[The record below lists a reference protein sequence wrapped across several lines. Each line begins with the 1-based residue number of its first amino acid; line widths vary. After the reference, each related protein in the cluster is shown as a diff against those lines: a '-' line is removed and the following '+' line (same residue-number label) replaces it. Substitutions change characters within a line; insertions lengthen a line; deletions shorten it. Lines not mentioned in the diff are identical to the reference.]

1 MSAFVHDLRYGLRM
15 LVMNPA
21 FSLIAVI
28 TLSLGIGANTAI
40 FSVLNA
46 VLLKPLPYDKPE
58 RLLAVRSNQ
67 SVPDLADI
75 RAWNQSFSEV
85 GGIVMQPLD
94 YTGAGVPRQVP
105 VGHVTGGY
113 FETLGVGAAQG
124 RTLAHDD
131 DRPGARMV
139 AVLSDE
145 AWRQMFN
152 RDPKI
157 LGRSMELSG
166 NIYTIVG
173 VMPPRFNSPREKV
186 LLWVAVNVSNSLAAA
201 YRGVH
206 FLRSYAR
213 LKDGVGA
220 QQAAEE
226 MRRIDKRLA
235 DAYPAEN
242 RNRRTVLDPLLDRI
256 VGDTSTTLWVLF
268 GAVCLVLLIACAN
281 FANLLLAR
289 CISRHREL
297 TIRAAM
303 GAGKMRLVRLI
314 LTESVILAILGGL
327 LGLILAQWSVEAL
340 LALKPDELPRMD
352 SIGLDLRVLGFTMLV
367 AVLTGLIFGIAP
379 AWSGSRVDLNAA
391 LKDGERGGAST
402 ARRRLRSSL
411 VVVEMAMALILLIG
425 AGLLIRSFWQ
435 LRSVD
440 PGFSTGN
447 LMTMRIEL
455 PEKRYKEIP
464 KQNQYR
470 QALLTEVNSLPRVR
484 AALVSELPLSG
495 DSLNHDFT
503 REGWNLPV
511 GNEPSVETRS
521 IQGDYFKA
529 MNIPLLAG
537 RDFNELDNES
547 SQLVGI
553 ANEALAKAWFRDENP
568 IGKRIRWARDEQI
581 NWITIIGIV
590 ADIRHFGLDLPDA
603 PALYTPFTQ
612 SGREWK
618 RWMVLVARGEDSP
631 AGLMP
636 AVQKAVWKVDPQL
649 PITNARTMTE
659 VISESYAERRFN
671 MLLLTIFAALA
682 MVLAGI
688 GIYGVM
694 SYTVAHR
701 THEIGIRM
709 ALGAQMRDVMRL
721 VLADGAKLAIISVVI
736 GLLGAWAA
744 TRALRSLLYGVAATD
759 APTFIIV
766 SLVLLGVAFIASWIP
781 ARRAA
786 RVDPVISL
794 RYE

>member
-1 MSAFVHDLRYGLRM
+1 M

-46 VLLKPLPYDKPE
+46 VLLKPLPYDRPE

-67 SVPDLADI
+67 SVLDLADI

-85 GGIVMQPLD
+85 GGIVLQPLD
-94 YTGAGVPRQVP
+94 YTGAGVPRQIP

-124 RTLAHDD
+124 RILTHDD
-131 DRPGARMV
+131 DRQGARMV

-145 AWRQMFN
+145 AWRQIFN
-152 RDPKI
+152 SDPNV

-166 NIYTIVG
+166 NIYTVVG

-186 LLWVAVNVSNSLAAA
+186 LVWVAVNVSNSLAAA

-220 QQAAEE
+220 QQAADD

-235 DAYPAEN
+235 DAYPADN
-242 RNRRTVLDPLLDRI
+242 RNRRTVLEPLLDRI

-303 GAGKMRLVRLI
+303 GAGKLRLVRLI

-327 LGLILAQWSVEAL
+327 VGLILAQWSVEAL

-352 SIGLDLRVLGFTMLV
+352 SVGLDLRVLGFTMLV
-367 AVLTGLIFGIAP
+367 AVLTGLVFGIAP

-391 LKDGERGGAST
+391 LKDGERGGTST

-411 VVVEMAMALILLIG
+411 VVVEMALALILLIG

-440 PGFSTGN
+440 PGFNTGN

-547 SQLVGI
+547 SQLVGV
-553 ANEALAKAWFRDENP
+553 ANQALANAWFRDENP
-568 IGKRIRWARDEQI
+568 IGKRVRWARDEQI
-581 NWITIIGIV
+581 NWITIVGIV

-603 PALYTPFTQ
+603 PALYTPYPQ

-636 AVQKAVWKVDPQL
+636 AIQKAVWKVDSQL

-721 VLADGAKLAIISVVI
+721 VLADGAKLGMISVVI

-759 APTFIIV
+759 APTFIVV

>member
-94 YTGAGVPRQVP
+94 YTGAGVPQQIP

-152 RDPKI
+152 RDPNI

>member
-94 YTGAGVPRQVP
+94 YTGAGVPQQIP

-152 RDPKI
+152 RDPNI

-220 QQAAEE
+220 QQAADE

>member
-1 MSAFVHDLRYGLRM
+1 M

-46 VLLKPLPYDKPE
+46 VLLKPLPYDRPE

-75 RAWNQSFSEV
+75 RSWNKSFSEI

-94 YTGAGVPRQVP
+94 YTGGGVPRQIP

-113 FETLGVGAAQG
+113 FETLGVGAVQG
-124 RTLAHDD
+124 RTLTFDD
-131 DRPGARMV
+131 DRQGVRMV

-145 AWRQMFN
+145 AWRQLFN
-152 RDPKI
+152 SDPNI

-166 NIYTIVG
+166 NIYTVVG
-173 VMPPRFNSPREKV
+173 VMPPGFNSPREKV
-186 LLWVAVNVSNSLAAA
+186 LIWVAVNASNPLAAA

-303 GAGKMRLVRLI
+303 GAGKLRLVRLI

-327 LGLILAQWSVEAL
+327 VGLILAQWSVEAL
-340 LALKPDELPRMD
+340 LALKPDELPRME

-379 AWSGSRVDLNAA
+379 AWSGSNVDLNAA
-391 LKDGERGGAST
+391 LKDGERSGTST
-402 ARRRLRSSL
+402 ARRRLRSAL
-411 VVVEMAMALILLIG
+411 VVIEMALALILLIG

-521 IQGDYFKA
+521 IQGDYFKT

-537 RDFNELDNES
+537 RDFNEFDNET

-553 ANEALAKAWFRDENP
+553 ANEALVKAWFKGENP
-568 IGKRIRWARDEQI
+568 IGKRVRWARDEQI
-581 NWITIIGIV
+581 NWITVVGI
-590 ADIRHFGLDLPDA
+590 AGDIRHFGLDLPDE
-603 PALYTPFTQ
+603 PALYTPYTQ

-618 RWMVLVARGEDSP
+618 RWMVLVAAGEDSP
-631 AGLMP
+631 ARLMP
-636 AVQKAVWKVDPQL
+636 AVQKAVWKIDPQL
-649 PITNARTMTE
+649 PITNTRSMTE

-671 MLLLTIFAALA
+671 MLLLAIFAALA

-709 ALGAQMRDVMRL
+709 ALGARMRDVMRL
-721 VLADGAKLAIISVVI
+721 VLADGVKLAMIAVVI
-736 GLLGAWAA
+736 GLLGAWAV
-744 TRALRSLLYGVAATD
+744 TRTLRSLLYGVAATD
-759 APTFIIV
+759 APTFMVV
-766 SLVLLGVAFIASWIP
+766 SLVLLGVAFVASWIP

-786 RVDPVISL
+786 RVDPAISL

>member
-152 RDPKI
+152 RDPNI

-256 VGDTSTTLWVLF
+256 VGDTSNTLWVLF

>member
-1 MSAFVHDLRYGLRM
+1 MSAFLHDLRYGLRM

-46 VLLKPLPYDKPE
+46 VLLKPLPYDRPE

-67 SVPDLADI
+67 SVLDLADI

-85 GGIVMQPLD
+85 GGIVLQPLD
-94 YTGAGVPRQVP
+94 YTGAGVPRQIP

-124 RTLAHDD
+124 RTLTHDD
-131 DRPGARMV
+131 DRQGARMV

-145 AWRQMFN
+145 AWRQIFN
-152 RDPKI
+152 SDPNI

-166 NIYTIVG
+166 NIYTVVG

-186 LLWVAVNVSNSLAAA
+186 LVWVAVNVSNSLAAA

-220 QQAAEE
+220 QQAADD

-235 DAYPAEN
+235 DAYPADN
-242 RNRRTVLDPLLDRI
+242 RNRRTVLEPLLDRI

-303 GAGKMRLVRLI
+303 GAGKLRLVRLI

-327 LGLILAQWSVEAL
+327 VGLILAQWSVEAL

-352 SIGLDLRVLGFTMLV
+352 SVGLDLRVLGFTMLV
-367 AVLTGLIFGIAP
+367 AVLTGLVFGIAP

-391 LKDGERGGAST
+391 LKDGERGGTST

-411 VVVEMAMALILLIG
+411 VVVEMALALILLIG

-440 PGFSTGN
+440 PGFNTGN

-547 SQLVGI
+547 SQLVGV
-553 ANEALAKAWFRDENP
+553 ANQALANAWFRDENP
-568 IGKRIRWARDEQI
+568 IGKRVRWARDEQI
-581 NWITIIGIV
+581 NWITIVGIV

-603 PALYTPFTQ
+603 PALYTPYPQ

-636 AVQKAVWKVDPQL
+636 AIQKAVWKVDSQL

-721 VLADGAKLAIISVVI
+721 VLADGAKLGMISVVI

-759 APTFIIV
+759 APTFIVV